1 MKIGI
6 PPEPQ
11 REIAPAGSHYG
22 VCCTVCDLGT
32 QKSPYGVKRQLYL
45 AWELPEEKTSKGKPH
60 VLGKF
65 YNLTG
70 NERGTLRQDLES
82 WYGKHFSKE
91 EIAELDLIEALLGRT
106 ATIGVMHAAP
116 QGGRLRAQITSVML
130 PPRGK
135 PPKTMPMTAPI
146 AFGFEGDFDRHA
158 YEALPEWLKSI
169 ISRSLEYQRLVNEG
183 EDQGTTDERLKRRL
197 DKDDYNDLD
206 DALPF

>member
-45 AWELPEEKTSKGKPH
+45 AWETPEEKTSKGKPH

-116 QGGRLRAQITSVML
+116 QRRKTAGADHQRDAATARQAGQDYADDRADSFWLRGGFRPARLRSVAGVAQV
-130 PPRGK
+130 
-135 PPKTMPMTAPI
+135 
-146 AFGFEGDFDRHA
+146 DH
-158 YEALPEWLKSI
+158 LPEPG
-169 ISRSLEYQRLVNEG
+169 ISAAFQ
-183 EDQGTTDERLKRRL
+183 
-197 DKDDYNDLD
+197 
-206 DALPF
+206 